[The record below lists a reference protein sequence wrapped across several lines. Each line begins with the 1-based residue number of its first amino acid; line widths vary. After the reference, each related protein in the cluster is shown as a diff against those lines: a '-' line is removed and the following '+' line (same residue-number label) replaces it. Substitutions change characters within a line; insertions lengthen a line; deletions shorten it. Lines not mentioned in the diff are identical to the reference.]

1 MRRHTTLKGTLMT
14 LNKPAKIACFVLGSL
29 AASAVLNFAIQK
41 GMEAYYGPEYRD
53 LCKLYREIAR
63 GK

>member
-1 MRRHTTLKGTLMT
+1 MT
-14 LNKPAKIACFVLGSL
+14 LNKLAKIAGFVLGSL